1 VDSEFC
7 VSCGAPLGAAGSPPP
22 LVGAGESSPATPA
35 GYPPPLFTAT
45 SGPPPSRRHR
55 GFLIVVVIVAVVLLS
70 GVLAFVF
77 LAAPSLR
84 VEIATIDFFA
94 PDNVCGLNAN
104 PIGTT
109 GYNDTT
115 STNTTVDFL
124 IPNFNS
130 TACEIRGVATNTSG
144 FALYDAQVPRT
155 IPGSASAQ
163 FNVTIKTPSWRFVG
177 NLNLV
182 LR

>member
-1 VDSEFC
+1 MYD
-7 VSCGAPLGAAGSPPP
+7 AASPPP
-22 LVGAGESSPATPA
+22 LESSGDSAPDPPAGLRPPRTALTPA
-35 GYPPPLFTAT
+35 PPAPRR
-45 SGPPPSRRHR
+45 PPRS
-55 GFLIVVVIVAVVLLS
+55 LIVVGVVVAVLLS

-77 LAAPSLR
+77 LAAPSLP
-84 VEIATIDFFA
+84 VEIRSIDFDA

-104 PIGTT
+104 PVGTT
-109 GYNDTT
+109 GYNETT

-130 TACEIRGVATNTSG
+130 TPCEIREIATSTSG
-144 FALYDAQVPRT
+144 FTLYDAQVPRT

-163 FNVTIKTPSWRFVG
+163 LNVTIKTPPSRFSG
-177 NLNLV
+177 NLILV